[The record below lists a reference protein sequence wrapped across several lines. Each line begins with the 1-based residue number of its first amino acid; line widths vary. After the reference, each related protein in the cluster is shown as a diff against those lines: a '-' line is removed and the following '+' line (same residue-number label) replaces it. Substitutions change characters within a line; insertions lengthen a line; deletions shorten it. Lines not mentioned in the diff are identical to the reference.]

1 MGEEDVMENT
11 PEAIS
16 PPPNFFDR
24 WITRA
29 SAARIVGNYIAAARA
44 FTEDR
49 CSLTAA
55 ALSYYTLLAIF
66 PLLLFL
72 VALASFF
79 LQSENATRAVIAF
92 FTEFLPQ
99 SSAVI
104 RSNLPEVSRSRG
116 EVTVLA
122 LAGLAWTASGMF
134 NTVQLSLNRV
144 FRTQRAR
151 PLWRERLVSMAMVIG
166 VGALFALSFAITTTL
181 RVTLHLQTRRSD
193 LIFEIISTVV
203 AILLAAIVFAALYRL
218 VPYDPS
224 IHWRAIF
231 PSALLAALLWE
242 GAKFGFVWYLTNV
255 SQLNQV
261 YGSIGAV
268 IALMLWGY
276 VTWTII
282 LYCAELAAVGM
293 GVHLREV
300 TGKEWWA
307 AIAR

>member
-1 MGEEDVMENT
+1 MSDL
-11 PEAIS
+11 PETIQPAA
-16 PPPNFFDR
+16 NFFDR
-24 WITRA
+24 WMMRLGAMRLI
-29 SAARIVGNYIAAARA
+29 GNFMAAARA
-44 FTEDR
+44 FSDDR

-79 LQSENATRAVIAF
+79 IQSENAARAVIAF
-92 FTEFLPQ
+92 FNEFLPQ
-99 SSAVI
+99 SSTVI
-104 RSNLPEVSRSRG
+104 RSNLPEVSRARG
-116 EVTVLA
+116 EVTLVA
-122 LAGLAWTASGMF
+122 FAGLAWTASGVF

-144 FRTQRAR
+144 FRVQRAR

-166 VGALFALSFAITTTL
+166 VGVLFALSFAITTTL

-193 LIFEIISTVV
+193 LIFEIISTLV

-307 AIAR
+307 AVAR